1 MLEELTDGVNHKGL
15 ALFADPVHQ
24 YIPFVVPVKEGE
36 KTEKDLIDSPYM
48 QRLRHICQLQSAR
61 WVYPSA
67 EHSRFQH
74 SLGVMHVAGRFA
86 RKLYPSLSR
95 VLKKRCPSEPFIEEI
110 LRITALL
117 HDIGHGPWG
126 HFFDDNFLI
135 KFKITHEDISQQIAI
150 EKLGDII
157 REIRRGPS
165 GKFKKDEQI
174 NPAHIA
180 FLIKK
185 DDESKK
191 KDLPQWLTMLTPLF
205 NGIYTVDNLD
215 YVLRDS
221 YMCGVAIGPVDLER
235 LLYYTDFTREG
246 LTLHRNGTSALTMF
260 LNTRLYLFSNVYYHR
275 TTRAIDLHL
284 KEIFSDTMKYIF
296 PKNPLENLDGYLKLT
311 DWSLLEEVSGWRRSK
326 VKKKRAL
333 GEEWNKISNR
343 QVKWK
348 MAYQG
353 TVSIKEMEVGKTVIK
368 EKDWKDR
375 IENNLPAQLNDL
387 SFQVDMASQD
397 PRPENPVKMGQMQI
411 HIFDPATGKIS
422 KEHLKRLFEYIP
434 SKVFLYRVFALNHQY
449 DRELSEAAEKA
460 LWSEGN
466 QTYLKTNV

>member
-1 MLEELTDGVNHKGL
+1 MFESSANGFNQKGS

-24 YIPFVVPVKEGE
+24 YIPFVIPLKEGE

-74 SLGVMHVAGRFA
+74 SLGVMHIAGKFA
-86 RKLYPSLSR
+86 RKLYPSLR
-95 VLKKRCPSEPFIEEI
+95 NVIKGGCPSQPFIEEI
-110 LRITALL
+110 LRVTALL

-126 HFFDDNFLI
+126 HFFDDNFLN
-135 KFKITHEDISQQIAI
+135 KFGITHEDIGQQIVI
-150 EKLGDII
+150 RKLGDII
-157 REIRRGPS
+157 RKIRRGPS
-165 GKFKKDEQI
+165 GEFRTDEEI

-185 DDESKK
+185 DEEGKE
-191 KDLPQWLTMLTPLF
+191 KDIPQWLKMLAPLF

-235 LLYYTDFTREG
+235 LLHYSYFSRDG

-260 LNTRLYLFSNVYYHR
+260 LNSRLYLFSNVYYHR

-284 KEIFSDTMKYIF
+284 KEIFSDTMKFIF
-296 PKNPLENLDGYLKLT
+296 SKNPLEDLDNYLRLT
-311 DWSLLEEVSGWRRSK
+311 DWSLLEEVSTWNRSK
-326 VKKKRAL
+326 GKKKKVL

-343 QVKWK
+343 HVKWK
-348 MAYQG
+348 MAYEG
-353 TVSIKEMEVGKTVIK
+353 VVSIKEMEVGKTVIK
-368 EKDWKDR
+368 EEDWKSR
-375 IENNLPAQLNDL
+375 IAKYLPSSIKNLA
-387 SFQVDMASQD
+387 FQVDMASQD
-397 PRPENPVKMGQMQI
+397 PRPENPVKMGQMQV
-411 HIFDPATGKIS
+411 HIFDPATNEVS
-422 KEHLKRLFEYIP
+422 KGHLKRLFEYIP
-434 SKVFLYRVFALNHQY
+434 SKVFLYRVFALDHKY
-449 DRELSEAAEKA
+449 DKELSEAAEKA
-460 LWSEGN
+460 LWSEG
-466 QTYLKTNV
+466 QSEQIKTNI